1 MNNWSLELLGA
12 HADVKARIGWRGL
25 SSDEYTDDGPY
36 LIAGKHIV
44 NGEIDWQSC
53 DHVSQWRYEESPEI
67 SLRDGDVV
75 VSKDGTIGRVARVDT
90 LPGPATLN
98 GTMMLVRPRM
108 ALDHRFLAHSLGG
121 QAFQKLIADR
131 TSGSSIPH
139 LFQRDLVQLALHMPP
154 LEEQWAIAEIL
165 DTIDETIKATERI
178 IAKLTV
184 ARLGLMREQLA
195 PGMSMSPPPGWQISS
210 IEELLGHADPAMRSG
225 PFGSALLASELVDE
239 GVPLLGIDNVQP
251 ERFITNYHRF
261 VTPAKAY
268 ELRRY
273 RVFPRDLMI
282 TVMGTVGRCC
292 IVPDVI
298 GNALSSKHVWTV
310 TLDPERYLPEL
321 ACLQV
326 NSSPWALAHFGRDA
340 QGGIMS
346 AIRSETL
353 CSLRLPTPPMAEQRR
368 IWAVLQAALSEI
380 EAHMAELSKL
390 RRVRSGLATDLLTGR
405 VRTMA
410 A

>member
-1 MNNWSLELLGA
+1 MSDWSLELLGA

-67 SLRDGDVV
+67 ALRYGDVV

-154 LEEQWAIAEIL
+154 LEEQRAIAEIL
-165 DTIDETIKATERI
+165 DTIDETIKATERTI
-178 IAKLTV
+178 DKLEMHRQALSQAVFGRRSWHPALGVV
-184 ARLGLMREQLA
+184 AVRSLLVGPPKNGKSPHEGESWSGAFILGLGCLTATGFAPQQLKWA
-195 PGMSMSPPPGWQISS
+195 PEVQ
-210 IEELLGHADPAMRSG
+210 
-225 PFGSALLASELVDE
+225 GSLRQALLADGDLLMSRSNTEDRVGFVGRYRNLGHPCLYPDLMMRLVPRTQVSAEYLELALQSGPARTQIRTLASGTSGSMVKITGEAVSSISVAICSEEDQARICDLFDAVSQARSVE
-239 GVPLLGIDNVQP
+239 
-251 ERFITNYHRF
+251 
-261 VTPAKAY
+261 
-268 ELRRY
+268 ELR
-273 RVFPRDLMI
+273 
-282 TVMGTVGRCC
+282 C
-292 IVPDVI
+292 
-298 GNALSSKHVWTV
+298 
-310 TLDPERYLPEL
+310 
-321 ACLQV
+321 
-326 NSSPWALAHFGRDA
+326 
-340 QGGIMS
+340 
-346 AIRSETL
+346 
-353 CSLRLPTPPMAEQRR
+353 
-368 IWAVLQAALSEI
+368 
-380 EAHMAELSKL
+380 SKL
-390 RRVRSGLATDLLTGR
+390 RNLRAGVAADLLSGR
-405 VRTMA
+405 MRTVA